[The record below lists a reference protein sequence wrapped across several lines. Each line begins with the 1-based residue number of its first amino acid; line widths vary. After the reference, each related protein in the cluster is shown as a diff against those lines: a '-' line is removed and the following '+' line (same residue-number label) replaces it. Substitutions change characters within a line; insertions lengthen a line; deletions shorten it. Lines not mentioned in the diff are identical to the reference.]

1 MNKGVKFRIYPNK
14 QQKELFQKTFGC
26 TRLVY
31 NKALAMR
38 KKDKSVRYKE
48 TSACLTAW
56 KKQEDLSFLKEPDS
70 IALQQA
76 LRDLDTAYRNFF
88 EHRGGYPKFRKK
100 HDHRKSYR
108 THGVK
113 IVGKYLYLP
122 KAGYVKIRQSMEIG
136 KIGHATVI
144 QTPSGRYYAVLNVE
158 FEPEPRPNKEG
169 VIGLDMGLK
178 TFYADSRGRTVEN
191 PEYLK
196 KSLKK
201 LARVQRCLSRR
212 KKGGRNWEKQ
222 RLEVAKL
229 YEKVSD
235 KRNDFLQK
243 LSAALVCEN
252 QTICVEDLN
261 VKGMIRNKHLSCSI
275 SDAGWSKFLS
285 MLEYKGA
292 WYGTKVVRISRWY
305 PSSQICSVCGYQN
318 PEMKDLGIR
327 RWECPSCH
335 THHDRD
341 INAAKNILKE
351 GLKTA

>member
-1 MNKGVKFRIYPNK
+1 M
-14 QQKELFQKTFGC
+14 
-26 TRLVY
+26 
-31 NKALAMR
+31 
-38 KKDKSVRYKE
+38 
-48 TSACLTAW
+48 
-56 KKQEDLSFLKEPDS
+56 
-70 IALQQA
+70 
-76 LRDLDTAYRNFF
+76 
-88 EHRGGYPKFRKK
+88 
-100 HDHRKSYR
+100 
-108 THGVK
+108 
-113 IVGKYLYLP
+113 
-122 KAGYVKIRQSMEIG
+122 
-136 KIGHATVI
+136 
-144 QTPSGRYYAVLNVE
+144 E

-169 VIGLDMGLK
+169 AIGLDMGLK

-201 LARVQRCLSRR
+201 LARAQRCLSRR
-212 KKGGRNWEKQ
+212 KKGSRNWEKQ

-261 VKGMIRNKHLSCSI
+261 VKGMIRNKHLSRSI

-285 MLEYKGA
+285 MLEYKGV

-318 PEMKDLGIR
+318 LEMKDLGIR
-327 RWECPSCH
+327 KWECPSCH

>member
-48 TSACLTAW
+48 TSACLTVW

-88 EHRGGYPKFRKK
+88 EHRSGYPKFRKK
-100 HDHRKSYR
+100 YDHRKSYR
-108 THGVK
+108 TYGVK
-113 IVGKYLYLP
+113 IVGKYLHLP

-158 FEPEPRPNKEG
+158 FEPEPRPNKKG
-169 VIGLDMGLK
+169 AIGLDMGLK
-178 TFYADSRGRTVEN
+178 TFCADSRGRTVEN

-201 LARVQRCLSRR
+201 LARAQRCLSRR
-212 KKGGRNWEKQ
+212 EKGSRNWKKQ

-261 VKGMIRNKHLSCSI
+261 VKGMIRNKHLSRSI

-292 WYGTKVVRISRWY
+292 WYGTKIVRISRWY

-327 RWECPSCH
+327 RWKCPSCH